1 MRAAL
6 FLHLISAVIWIGGMF
21 LAYVVVRPTVGE
33 VLEGP
38 QRLRMWTGIFRRFF
52 MWVWGAVA
60 IILLSGFAM
69 LGEMP
74 DPPRSTLIMAMVG
87 IIMAAVFFYVFIA
100 PYSKLRQ
107 AVRDEDWTAGA
118 AALGRIR
125 HLVALNLALG
135 ILNIAVAV
143 LVPMF

>member
-1 MRAAL
+1 
-6 FLHLISAVIWIGGMF
+6 MF

-60 IILLSGFAM
+60 VILLSGFAM

-74 DPPRSTLIMAMVG
+74 DAPRSTLAMAMVG
-87 IIMAAVFFYVFIA
+87 IVMAAIFFYVFIA

-107 AVRDEDWTAGA
+107 AVRNEDWTAGA
-118 AALGRIR
+118 AALSHIR
-125 HLVALNLALG
+125 QLVAVNLTLG
-135 ILNIAVAV
+135 VLNIAIAV
-143 LVPMF
+143 LGPVF